1 MIWLFEFANIV
12 LPGCDEMIKR
22 ISCRVV
28 SSVPLGRSSDALRHA
43 GQPNSEH
50 HKISNAAAVN
60 IRAGHNGTAITYTGR
75 LDIAGVSI
83 GDSPIGQILDCYV

>member
-1 MIWLFEFANIV
+1 M
-12 LPGCDEMIKR
+12 PGCDEMIKR

-28 SSVPLGRSSDALRHA
+28 SSVPLGKSSDALRHA
-43 GQPNSEH
+43 GQPNNEYH
-50 HKISNAAAVN
+50 RIGDAAAVN
-60 IRAGHNGTAITYTGR
+60 ICARHNGTVVTYTGR

>member
-1 MIWLFEFANIV
+1 
-12 LPGCDEMIKR
+12 MIKR

-28 SSVPLGRSSDALRHA
+28 SSVPLDRSSDALRGA
-43 GQPNSEH
+43 RQPDNKH

-60 IRAGHNGTAITYTGR
+60 IHAGHNSTVVTYTGR

>member
-1 MIWLFEFANIV
+1 M
-12 LPGCDEMIKR
+12 PGCDEMIKR

-28 SSVPLGRSSDALRHA
+28 SSVPLGKSSDALRHA
-43 GQPNSEH
+43 GQPNNEH

-60 IRAGHNGTAITYTGR
+60 ILARHSSTPVSYTGR

>member
-1 MIWLFEFANIV
+1 M
-12 LPGCDEMIKR
+12 PGCDEMIKR

-28 SSVPLGRSSDALRHA
+28 RSVPLGKSSDALRHA

-60 IRAGHNGTAITYTGR
+60 IHAGHNGTAITYTGR

-83 GDSPIGQILDCYV
+83 VDSPTGQILDCYV